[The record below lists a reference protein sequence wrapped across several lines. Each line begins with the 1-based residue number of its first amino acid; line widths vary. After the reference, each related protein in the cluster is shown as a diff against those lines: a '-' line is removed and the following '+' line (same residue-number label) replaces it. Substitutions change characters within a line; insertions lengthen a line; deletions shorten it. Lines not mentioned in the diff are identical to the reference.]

1 MLFVDLNDNFSC
13 KENYNVSGRSLIM
26 LGFVP
31 YSEVRL
37 REGDL
42 DLLNKDVERWC
53 DLRERHRGTFLTR
66 LLSG

>member
-1 MLFVDLNDNFSC
+1 MFVDLNYNLSC

-37 REGDL
+37 REGDVVV
-42 DLLNKDVERWC
+42 LNRDVERWC
-53 DLRERHRGTFLTR
+53 DLRERHRGTVLTR
-66 LLSG
+66 L